1 MTFWYLPILYFFN
14 NNQGFQGESHPD
26 YSVMNKEEI
35 RRKILKERLSLSS
48 EDIRDKSRQVF
59 LNLAETVEYIN
70 SQNIMFYVATRSEVQ
85 TEEIIKMS
93 IKIGKNVFVPIILP
107 EFINLAPS
115 KIFDFDTELE
125 KGKKGIFEPKKEYYR
140 LFPPEDIDLIII
152 PGVAFDLSGNRIGRG
167 FGYYDNFLRK
177 VRSSAKIV
185 ALAFEMQIVKKIPN
199 DKNDIPVHKIITEN
213 RIITF
218 VSRISWIVS
227 R

>member
-1 MTFWYLPILYFFN
+1 
-14 NNQGFQGESHPD
+14 
-26 YSVMNKEEI
+26 
-35 RRKILKERLSLSS
+35 
-48 EDIRDKSRQVF
+48 
-59 LNLAETVEYIN
+59 
-70 SQNIMFYVATRSEVQ
+70 MFYVATRSEVQ

-93 IKIGKNVFVPIILP
+93 IKMGKNVFVPIILP
-107 EFINLAPS
+107 ECIDLAPS

-140 LFPPEDIDLIII
+140 LFSSENIDLIIV
-152 PGVAFDLSGNRIGRG
+152 PGIALDLSGNRIGRG

-199 DKNDIPVHKIITEN
+199 DKRDIPVNKIITEK

-218 VSRISWIVS
+218 VSRIS
-227 R
+227 

>member
-1 MTFWYLPILYFFN
+1 
-14 NNQGFQGESHPD
+14 
-26 YSVMNKEEI
+26 MNKEEI
-35 RRKILKERLSLSS
+35 RRKILKKRLSLSS

-59 LNLAETVEYIN
+59 LNLAETVEYRN

-93 IKIGKNVFVPIILP
+93 IKMGKNVFVPIILP
-107 EFINLAPS
+107 ECIDLAPS

-140 LFPPEDIDLIII
+140 LFSSENIDLIIV
-152 PGVAFDLSGNRIGRG
+152 PGIAFDLSGNRIGRG

-185 ALAFEMQIVKKIPN
+185 ALAFEMQIVKKISN
-199 DKNDIPVHKIITEN
+199 DKYDIPVNKIITEK
-213 RIITF
+213 RII
-218 VSRISWIVS
+218 ISVE
-227 R
+227 RTA